1 MQFVV
6 DFRTHLSVHL
16 GEGGQ
21 SRNLG
26 DFIVVTVTAYVF
38 LNPELYMHLRWFRSQ
53 KLEKL
58 VMMAY
63 YAK

>member
-6 DFRTHLSVHL
+6 DFRTYLSVHL

-26 DFIVVTVTAYVF
+26 DFIDVTVTAYVF
-38 LNPELYMHLRWFRSQ
+38 LNPEIYDQQFLFIYDGSDLKS
-53 KLEKL
+53 
-58 VMMAY
+58 
-63 YAK
+63 